1 MAYIEHIALN
11 GTIYDILG
19 AMQPPQTLE
28 FRDYYSGVIRSDGK
42 IYIQIP
48 LNFRHHFN
56 SVSISYFRGTVFG
69 VNGLI
74 KYTNSSSSTGI
85 TDFMHS
91 SFTRDVGLYH
101 NHIVINCTPS
111 SPPTTPVST
120 QTPIMVSIDLIR
132 FKFT

>member
-1 MAYIEHIALN
+1 MAYIEHITLN
-11 GTIYDILG
+11 GTNYDILG

-28 FRDYYSGVIRSDGK
+28 FRDYYSGIIRSDGK

-48 LNFRHHFN
+48 LNFRHNFN
-56 SVSISYFRGTVFG
+56 SVSISYFKGTIFG
-69 VNGLI
+69 VNGLV
-74 KYTNSSSSTGI
+74 KYTNSSSSTGL

-111 SPPTTPVST
+111 SPPTTPVSA
-120 QTPIMVSIDLIR
+120 QTPIIASINFIR
-132 FKFT
+132 FEFT